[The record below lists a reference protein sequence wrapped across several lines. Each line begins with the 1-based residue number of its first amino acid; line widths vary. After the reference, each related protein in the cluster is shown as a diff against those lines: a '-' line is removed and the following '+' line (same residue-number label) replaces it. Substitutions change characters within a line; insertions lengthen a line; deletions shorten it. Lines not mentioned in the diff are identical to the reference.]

1 MGTGIAVVKESQN
14 SKSFKDARLYDIS
27 FGCYI
32 TKNLFKFLDM
42 RNTDFTG
49 AELNNVNFNYCDLR
63 GAKFD
68 GAKFNNVT
76 FYYCLFDVVKTKD
89 FLEIAQFFKDGIRT
103 NWYYMLREEGYAGS
117 FCSEDMSY
125 PVETDG
131 EELTG
136 YKKVW
141 LKYGRYGIA
150 KLRIPVYADRI
161 VYRNDKCR
169 ASCAQVVDIYDESG
183 RQYDVGTSMSF
194 GKGDF
199 KYNLGHMVYADGFDD
214 DPFEVC
220 SHGIHFFLTEQE
232 AWDYFG

>member
-1 MGTGIAVVKESQN
+1 MRTEIAVVKESQN

-27 FGCYI
+27 FERYMI
-32 TKNLFKFLDM
+32 QNIFRFLDM
-42 RNTDFTG
+42 RNADFTG

-68 GAKFNNVT
+68 GAKFSNVT
-76 FYYCLFDVVKTKD
+76 FYYCLFDVVKTQHSM
-89 FLEIAQFFKDGIRT
+89 EIAQFFKDGIRVD
-103 NWYYMLREEGYAGS
+103 WYCMLKNEGWVGS
-117 FCSEDMSY
+117 FHSEDMSY

-141 LKYGRYGIA
+141 IEYGRYGIA
-150 KLRIPVYADRI
+150 KLRIPVYAERI

-169 ASCAQVVDIYDESG
+169 ASCAQVVDIYDENG
-183 RQYDVGTSMSF
+183 EKCAVGTSMSF

-199 KYNLGHMVYADGFDD
+199 KYNSGHMVYADSFDD

-232 AWDYFG
+232 AWNYFA